1 MKYGY
6 ARVSTRKQY
15 VKGNSIEAQKE
26 ELIAAGAEIV
36 IEDDFSGRADVRP
49 RFDELCEMLQ
59 AGDTLI
65 VTKLDRFARSY
76 WNGADV
82 VDNLL
87 NRGVTVNIL
96 NIGEM
101 NNTPTGRLIRHIFLA
116 FAEFERDLIIERT
129 QEGIAKARE
138 NNPNFRVGRKR
149 KLNNQQIEHC
159 LELLETHTY
168 KEVEQL
174 MNVSCSTLHRYR
186 RKYSQH

>member
-101 NNTPTGRLIRHIFLA
+101 NNTPTGRLIRHIF
-116 FAEFERDLIIERT
+116 
-129 QEGIAKARE
+129 
-138 NNPNFRVGRKR
+138 
-149 KLNNQQIEHC
+149 
-159 LELLETHTY
+159 
-168 KEVEQL
+168 
-174 MNVSCSTLHRYR
+174 
-186 RKYSQH
+186 